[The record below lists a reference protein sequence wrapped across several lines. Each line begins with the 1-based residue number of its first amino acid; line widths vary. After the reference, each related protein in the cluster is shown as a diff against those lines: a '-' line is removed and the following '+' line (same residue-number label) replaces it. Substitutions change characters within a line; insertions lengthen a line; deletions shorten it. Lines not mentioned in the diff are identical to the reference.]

1 MSVSIHPIRLVD
13 SECYLIRSEVSILI
27 DTGIPNKAKDIV
39 QALERLAVQPEEIP
53 LILITHGHWD
63 HIGSA
68 KEIKEITGAKIAM
81 HQRDKD
87 RLEKS
92 LKLLPPGV
100 TLWGRIIMGLAA
112 MRIASVQIPASDVDV
127 VLGDEDFSLAEY
139 GIPGKVLY
147 TPGHTMGSV
156 SVLLETGDAIVG
168 DLAMNGLPI
177 RIGPGLPTVA
187 EDMHRVK
194 RSWELLLEQG
204 AETVYPGHG
213 KPFSAEIVGR
223 ALS

>member
-100 TLWGRIIMGLAA
+100 TLWGRILMGLAA
-112 MRIASVQIPASDVDV
+112 MRIASVQIPATDVDV

-168 DLAMNGLPI
+168 DLALNGLPM

-187 EDMHRVK
+187 EDMQRVK
-194 RSWELLLEQG
+194 ESWRFLLEQG

-213 KPFSAEIVGR
+213 KPFSAEIIGR

>member
-39 QALERLAVQPEEIP
+39 QALERRAVQPEEIP

-112 MRIASVQIPASDVDV
+112 MRIASVQIPATDVDV
-127 VLGDEDFSLAEY
+127 VLGDEDFSLAEC

-156 SVLLETGDAIVG
+156 SVLLETGDALVG
-168 DLAMNGLPI
+168 DLALNGPPL

-187 EDMHRVK
+187 EDMQRVK

-204 AETVYPGHG
+204 AEMVYPGHG
-213 KPFSAEIVGR
+213 KLFPAEIIR
-223 ALS
+223 KALS